1 MTTENTEVS
10 ASPETAE
17 EIAATVSAAQTQ
29 AVPEQDAPAEQPPT
43 GVTLAD
49 LQTELNKYRGS
60 QANYTASQFK
70 RIEENLNTKL
80 DEALNPIREL
90 TARSEE
96 ERISSLEPEEQAE
109 YWREKAN
116 QRTDA
121 PPVVAT
127 PQQQGVIGEVE
138 QARIAREVQ
147 KYADD
152 NGVQVSYLNKAI
164 WQGATTDMPVET
176 LIEVA
181 QSNISAIKNSAATA
195 APQAV
200 APAVAQTP
208 PPISTQEAPSSSGP
222 TYGSRSEANA
232 ALLRGDIKDIDTFKS
247 IGLSEGWY
255 RKGR

>member
-116 QRTDA
+116 QRTNA
-121 PPVVAT
+121 PPVAAT

-181 QSNISAIKNSAATA
+181 QSNISAMKNPAATA
-195 APQAV
+195 ASQAV